1 MLSRRSFLKRSLLAG
16 ASLTTIGCSL
26 LTKPVTES
34 EQYTPHSISTRY
46 LSPEGVAILA
56 AIVPVMLAEI
66 HRPNEKQIE
75 EVILAIDETLRFMPP
90 HIRNEIEL
98 LLSLLNNSFSR
109 ILLTGVWS
117 NWQEADC
124 QSVAAFLD
132 DWKSSSINSLRIGY
146 KAIHDLVYGAWY
158 AVTVYGD
165 KG

>member
-16 ASLTTIGCSL
+16 ASLTIGCSL

-34 EQYTPHSISTRY
+34 EQSTSHSISTQY
-46 LSPEGVAILA
+46 LSQEGVAILA
-56 AIVPVMLAEI
+56 AIVPVMLADI
-66 HRPNEKQIE
+66 RRPKESEIE

-109 ILLTGVWS
+109 ILLTGIWS
-117 NWQEADC
+117 NWQEAD
-124 QSVAAFLD
+124 SNAVAAFLD

-146 KAIHDLVYGAWY
+146 KGIRDLAYGAWY